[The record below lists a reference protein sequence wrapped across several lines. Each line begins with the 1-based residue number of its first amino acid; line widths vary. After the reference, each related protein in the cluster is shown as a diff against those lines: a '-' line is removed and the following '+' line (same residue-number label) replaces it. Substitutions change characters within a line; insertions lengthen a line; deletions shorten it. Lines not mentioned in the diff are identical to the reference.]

1 MESCSSTHTFS
12 GMPELTLAY
21 NNENNHNNIA
31 IIIIIY
37 NLAQH
42 LLSVIRAF
50 EVQVPENI
58 VNKMQYLLVE

>member
-1 MESCSSTHTFS
+1 
-12 GMPELTLAY
+12 MPELTLAY